1 MAHSMGTELVRAGTE
16 PKAVAG
22 SSAGSHPHVQVTN
35 KSAVLRLAVQLRD
48 EGQLFRRG
56 NAQLEDVF
64 KGSIDRF
71 CDIAVAL
78 RNAHRVLDVGAGHG
92 LLLSF
97 LTELGHECHAL
108 DVQDQPTANPDTY
121 GKGITFQL
129 CNVEVDPIPYP
140 DESFDAVVCCQVLE
154 HFSHSHLPAMKEI
167 RRVLRPGGIVE
178 VDVPNAVSFRNRS
191 RMLRGKHITYD
202 YEEHYLHAAPILYKG
217 MSFFPRRHNREF
229 TKSDLEILL
238 RASGYREIDVQFL
251 KSRRYREG
259 WGRLQ
264 SVGTA
269 IKDLVPSLRKSLIAF
284 AVK

>member
-1 MAHSMGTELVRAGTE
+1 MDSDLVRAGTE
-16 PKAVAG
+16 PKAVGA
-22 SSAGSHPHVQVTN
+22 SASVSHLRAQPSN
-35 KSAVLRLAVQLRD
+35 KSDVLQLAVQFRE
-48 EGQLFRRG
+48 EGRLFQRG
-56 NAQLEDVF
+56 DVELEDVF

-78 RNAHRVLDVGAGHG
+78 RGAHRVLDVGAGHG
-92 LLLSF
+92 LLLSL

-108 DVQDQPTANPDTY
+108 DVQDQPTAHPDIY
-121 GKGITFQL
+121 GAKHIAFHL
-129 CNVEVDPIPYP
+129 CNVEVDAIPYP

-178 VDVPNAVSFRNRS
+178 VDVPNAASFRNRS

-202 YEEHYLHAAPILYKG
+202 YEEHYLHATPILYKG

-238 RASGYREIDVQFL
+238 RASGYSGIDVQFL

>member
-1 MAHSMGTELVRAGTE
+1 MDTELVRAGTE

-22 SSAGSHPHVQVTN
+22 SPSVSHLYAQASN
-35 KSAVLRLAVQLRD
+35 KRAVLRVAVQLRD
-48 EGQLFRRG
+48 EGRLFRRG
-56 NAQLEDVF
+56 NAELEDVF

-78 RNAHRVLDVGAGHG
+78 QNAHRVLDVGAGHG
-92 LLLSF
+92 LLLS
-97 LTELGHECHAL
+97 LLAELGHECHAL
-108 DVQDQPTANPDTY
+108 DVQDQPSAHPDTY
-121 GKGITFQL
+121 SKRITFQI

-140 DESFDAVVCCQVLE
+140 DASFDAVVCCQVLE

-167 RRVLRPGGIVE
+167 WRVLRPGGIVE

-202 YEEHYLHAAPILYKG
+202 YEEHYLYATPILYKG

>member
-1 MAHSMGTELVRAGTE
+1 MDSDLVRAGTE
-16 PKAVAG
+16 PKAVGA
-22 SSAGSHPHVQVTN
+22 SASVSHLRAQPSH
-35 KSAVLRLAVQLRD
+35 KSDVLRLAVQFRE
-48 EGQLFRRG
+48 EGRLFQRG
-56 NAQLEDVF
+56 DAELEDVF

-78 RNAHRVLDVGAGHG
+78 RSAHRVLDVGAGHG
-92 LLLSF
+92 LLLSL

-108 DVQDQPTANPDTY
+108 DVQDQPTAHPDIY
-121 GKGITFQL
+121 GAKHIAFHL
-129 CNVEVDPIPYP
+129 CNVEVDAIPYP

-178 VDVPNAVSFRNRS
+178 VDVPNAASFRNRS

-202 YEEHYLHAAPILYKG
+202 YEEHYLHATPILYKG

-238 RASGYREIDVQFL
+238 RASGYRDIDVQFL

>member
-1 MAHSMGTELVRAGTE
+1 MATELVRAGTE

-22 SSAGSHPHVQVTN
+22 SASGSHPHAQAGN
-35 KSAVLRLAVQLRD
+35 KRGMLRLAVQLRD
-48 EGQLFRRG
+48 EGRLFRRG
-56 NAQLEDVF
+56 NPELEDVF

-78 RNAHRVLDVGAGHG
+78 RDKHRVLDVGAGHG
-92 LLLSF
+92 LLLSL

-108 DVQDQPTANPDTY
+108 DVQDQPAAHPDIY
-121 GKGITFQL
+121 GEKGIAFQF
-129 CNVEVDPIPYP
+129 CNVEVDAIPYP
-140 DESFDAVVCCQVLE
+140 DDSFDAVVCCQVLE
-154 HFSHSHLPAMKEI
+154 HFSHSHLPAMKEV
-167 RRVLRPGGIVE
+167 RRVLRPGGMVE
-178 VDVPNAVSFRNRS
+178 VDVPNAASFRNRS

-202 YEEHYLHAAPILYKG
+202 YEEHYVYAAPILYKG

-238 RASGYREIDVQFL
+238 RAAGFREIDVRFL
-251 KSRRYREG
+251 KSRRYRAG

-264 SVGTA
+264 SIGTA
-269 IKDLVPSLRKSLIAF
+269 IKDIVPSLRKSLIAF